1 MRSCLCW
8 LFSIQWGSHSETW
21 QQWPRLWSLLCNVN
35 AWWQF
40 LPLISTRAVIC
51 QRMLITSLSP
61 ARPLM
66 GNKRNASKGQAPPQC
81 LLCPPSAVRLRRP
94 GPCNGDSRAHCRL
107 VRPGRSDTGYE
118 QWAEGAEIRDGQSQV
133 WADSLRTPE
142 MLGVMTTDTFQIIT
156 QWQIQSD
163 THSDN
168 WRPRE
173 WRLWRLHSLIHYG
186 HQSLILKFL
195 FWEESVEEGLEWEG
209 KKYSDIKSLTSYH
222 RTIR

>member
-8 LFSIQWGSHSETW
+8 LFSIQWSSHSETW
-21 QQWPRLWSLLCNVN
+21 QQRPRLWSSLCNVN
-35 AWWQF
+35 ASWQF
-40 LPLISTRAVIC
+40 LSLISTRAVIC

-61 ARPLM
+61 AGPLM
-66 GNKRNASKGQAPPQC
+66 GNKRNARRER
-81 LLCPPSAVRLRRP
+81 VRDGGRP
-94 GPCNGDSRAHCRL
+94 RHNVSSVRHPVWDCGDPGLVTGSRASIARYRGPGGRTHEPG
-107 VRPGRSDTGYE
+107 VRNERRELRSEMGSHRC
-118 QWAEGAEIRDGQSQV
+118 GV
-133 WADSLRTPE
+133 WPADSLQTPE

-163 THSDN
+163 TRSDN

-195 FWEESVEEGLEWEG
+195 FWEESVKEGLEWKE
-209 KKYSDIKSLTSYH
+209 KKEWY
-222 RTIR
+222 